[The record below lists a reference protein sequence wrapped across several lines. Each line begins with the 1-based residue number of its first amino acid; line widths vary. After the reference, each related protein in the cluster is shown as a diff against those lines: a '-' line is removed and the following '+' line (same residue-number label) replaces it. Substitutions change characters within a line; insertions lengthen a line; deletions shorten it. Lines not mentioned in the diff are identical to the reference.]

1 MFEPLSWGLRG
12 GQPLSHTSHLCL
24 QRSQD
29 GRGLQGRPSKSAVAA
44 AQEAKQGPGPG
55 AQVNGEASLDHDTD
69 DYTDYMDQDS
79 MEYHQ
84 SAEGPAAKK

>member
-1 MFEPLSWGLRG
+1 MA
-12 GQPLSHTSHLCL
+12 
-24 QRSQD
+24 
-29 GRGLQGRPSKSAVAA
+29 AV
-44 AQEAKQGPGPG
+44 QEAKQGPGPG